1 MISDIVLF
9 SSVSVQLVAILAL
22 AVSVWSFDQR
32 VGASLDRLEIAI
44 AAVKEA
50 TGRLASTLDERAR
63 HNL

>member
-50 TGRLASTLDERAR
+50 TGRLASTLDERTR
-63 HNL
+63 HHL